1 MQSTDY
7 TRLDDPELFEERRHV
22 REQLERLPAH
32 HADHVRLAGQ
42 LRAMTEEFDR
52 RARAA
57 WQAS

>member
-7 TRLDDPELFEERRHV
+7 TRLDDPELFQERRHV
-22 REQLERLPAH
+22 REKLERLPPH
-32 HADHVRLAGQ
+32 HAGRVRLAAQ
-42 LRAMTEEFDR
+42 LGAMTEEFDR